1 MCECFFLYELSCIIG
16 VHLSVYLDEDLPA
29 ELIRR
34 GKLLCVVIDWFGEQ
48 QISEHLLKVRGH
60 VSLLNHAAVVLDG
73 QNHRIPT
80 NTREEGGFFA
90 ASLMQQF

>member
-1 MCECFFLYELSCIIG
+1 M
-16 VHLSVYLDEDLPA
+16 YLDEDLPA

-48 QISEHLLKVRGH
+48 QISEHLLKVCGH

-80 NTREEGGFFA
+80 NTREEGGFFCCFVNA
-90 ASLMQQF
+90 AILAFCHTEVYR